1 MDVTVRTRN
10 VDLLSKLGNGLKRQF
25 ELQKLCDVTLTTANQ
40 ESPQSTSSIECHK
53 VVLSSSSKY
62 FEQYITDN
70 GDEVNIIDVSPI
82 GIDVMK
88 EVLAFLYN
96 GECLICESNVLGLL
110 DTARAWEVP
119 ELAAECCRYII
130 TTMTVDNVCYFYE
143 ALSKFD
149 HQETSAKLCY
159 FIRKH
164 FKELHQNKQISCLSV
179 ASFNK
184 ILAFDDINVD
194 NEDVIFQ
201 SAEMIVEKSSDAV
214 GQADLAKCWE
224 LIRFEFMSMTYLVD
238 TVMFHEL
245 LSDGPQRNYV
255 KHAMAYNH
263 KDSVNMNKRTRR
275 TWTASKPIRAKVT
288 QDTTHQ
294 IQVDNRKLIY
304 IDEQKMVCQ
313 FNKVTNSW
321 VKIMLAPSW
330 IDPYN
335 NSGIALCPA
344 GLIVAAGDYN
354 ETKVSVLDL
363 SSRREIRY
371 PNISRVCAGD
381 RKTNETKLSV
391 SDLSSKRKIICSTS
405 NISRVCAILHWNDTV
420 YLVVVT
426 PQHDRIDWQ
435 YSNFVYTISQS
446 GSCWKQHQLNINVEN
461 PRIAPIDKES
471 CYLIDS
477 RSAFK
482 INLTTYKCTALPDLP
497 EQCNTSSA
505 GIIVYKNQL
514 TVVNCDQMMT
524 LENNRWIIKRY
535 AKLYFYHQ
543 TMLHVYE
550 GKIHACV
557 KNRLDKDYKVRFI
570 KYDFDNN
577 IWKNTIIPEFTTS
590 TVMM

>member
-62 FEQYITDN
+62 FEQYITNN
-70 GDEVNIIDVSPI
+70 GDNVNIIDVSPI
-82 GIDVMK
+82 DNDVMK

-119 ELAAECCRYII
+119 ELAAECCRYMI
-130 TTMTVDNVCYFYE
+130 TTMAVDNVCYFYE

-214 GQADLAKCWE
+214 GQEDLAKCWE

-245 LSDGPQRNYV
+245 LCDGPQKNYV

-263 KDSVNMNKRTRR
+263 KDSVNINKRNRR
-275 TWTASKPIRAKVT
+275 TWAACKPIRAKVT
-288 QDTTHQ
+288 LDTALQ
-294 IQVDNRKLIY
+294 IQVDNRSLIY

-321 VKIMLAPSW
+321 KKIMLAPSW
-330 IDPYN
+330 IDPCN
-335 NSGIALCPA
+335 PSGIALCPA
-344 GLIVAAGDYN
+344 GLIVAAGNRTTY
-354 ETKVSVLDL
+354 ETTVSFLDL
-363 SSRREIRY
+363 RNRREMRY
-371 PNISRVCAGD
+371 PNISF
-381 RKTNETKLSV
+381 L
-391 SDLSSKRKIICSTS
+391 IIG
-405 NISRVCAILHWNDTV
+405 CAILYWNDTV
-420 YLVVVT
+420 YLFGGIT
-426 PQHDRIDWQ
+426 GSN

-446 GSCWKQHQLNINVEN
+446 GSCWRQHQLNINVEN

-482 INLTTYKCTALPDLP
+482 INLATYKCTALPDLP

-514 TVVNCDQMMT
+514 TVVNCDQVMT

-550 GKIHACV
+550 GEIHACV

-577 IWKNTIIPEFTTS
+577 IWKNTNIPEFT
-590 TVMM
+590 VMMWKRPVVPTL